1 MSGVNANMPAARSI
15 ARKRLANA
23 MFDSFISRTIGD
35 MHRLKCVRSKRGGAC
50 EKWLSPRRGARL
62 CRLGEPVKSELFC
75 VKKRWQKMK
84 ASRPWI
90 VVCVNETSVYL
101 LSVLGDLTKENGGRE
116 LVCGRNEVVDVK
128 S

>member
-1 MSGVNANMPAARSI
+1 MAFLLKENGSIGRAQSGLGDRCAASAGGH
-15 ARKRLANA
+15 AR
-23 MFDSFISRTIGD
+23 
-35 MHRLKCVRSKRGGAC
+35 
-50 EKWLSPRRGARL
+50 KWLSPRRGARL

-84 ASRPWI
+84 ASRPCI
-90 VVCVNETSVYL
+90 VMCVNETSVYL